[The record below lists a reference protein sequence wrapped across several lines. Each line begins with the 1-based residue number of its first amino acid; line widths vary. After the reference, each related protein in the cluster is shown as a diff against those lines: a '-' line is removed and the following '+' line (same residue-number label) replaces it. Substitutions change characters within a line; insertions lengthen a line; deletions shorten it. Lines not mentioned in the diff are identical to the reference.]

1 MTSAQKLQKQ
11 LQLQFSC
18 SAPAVQC
25 SADVQFRFIKKNLTT
40 FLGPI
45 YALHS
50 PHAFNVLLLVFLAK
64 SPSKAMP
71 WTVVI
76 QFRAK
81 MCSKRAIKC
90 NRANY
95 RVSSKSKSEKD
106 NAIES
111 SLHIELKHSAAV
123 QKSSLQSSAPS
134 QLEAPPPLPSHNPP
148 HHY

>member
-1 MTSAQKLQKQ
+1 MRWGTGGDRRQKMTSAQKLQKQ

-111 SLHIELKHSAAV
+111 SLHIELKHTV
-123 QKSSLQSSAPS
+123 
-134 QLEAPPPLPSHNPP
+134 
-148 HHY
+148 